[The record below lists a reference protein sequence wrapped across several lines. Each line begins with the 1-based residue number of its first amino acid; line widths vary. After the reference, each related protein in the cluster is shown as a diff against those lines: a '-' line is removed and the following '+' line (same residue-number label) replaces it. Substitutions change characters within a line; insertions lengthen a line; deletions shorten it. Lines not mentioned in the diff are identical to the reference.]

1 MFFFRGARGKE
12 TRHDFYFAEPASLE
26 TRHDFFFAD
35 QGPAND
41 DSLRI
46 PAGAEVAPVKSGQQE
61 TRHDFYLGPR
71 QIKIMP
77 CLDRGGTRLP
87 GDRAC
92 FFSAGPPNFLQQGMI
107 FGPAK

>member
-1 MFFFRGARGKE
+1 MIFISRNQ
-12 TRHDFYFAEPASLE
+12 PAW
-26 TRHDFFFAD
+26 RQGMIFFAG

-46 PAGAEVAPVKSGQQE
+46 PAEAEVAPVKSGQQE
-61 TRHDFYLGPR
+61 TGHDFYLGPR

-77 CLDRGGTRLP
+77 CLDRGGARLP

-92 FFSAGPPNFLQQGMI
+92 FFFR
-107 FGPAK
+107 GPAKFPSTRHDFWAREIKIMPCPK